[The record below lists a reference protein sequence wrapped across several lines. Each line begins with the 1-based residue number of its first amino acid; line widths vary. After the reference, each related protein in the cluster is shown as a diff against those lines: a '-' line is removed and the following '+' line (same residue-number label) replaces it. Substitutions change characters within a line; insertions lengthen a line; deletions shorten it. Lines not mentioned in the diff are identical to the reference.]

1 MKKIIT
7 ILTLVILLTGCGKEA
22 EQEFFGGIGEEECCE
37 EELVVKKPTTKQ
49 SCEEELVV
57 KKPTTKQSC
66 EENYSGIDVDVKK
79 YTALFTE
86 AELAKWN
93 KLGCNSIVY
102 PDCNNLSK
110 VKVDEYE
117 CVKIIKF
124 GVSIEQKVE
133 KVKESKIK

>member
-22 EQEFFGGIGEEECCE
+22 EQEFFSGIGEEE
-37 EELVVKKPTTKQ
+37 